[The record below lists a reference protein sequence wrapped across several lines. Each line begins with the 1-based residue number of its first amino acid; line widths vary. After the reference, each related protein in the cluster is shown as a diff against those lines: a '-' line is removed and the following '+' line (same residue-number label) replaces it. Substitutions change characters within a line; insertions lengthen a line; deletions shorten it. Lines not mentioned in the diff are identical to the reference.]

1 MVHESDI
8 DKNREAKMVFK
19 LCDGNLLEALKIY
32 EQQLNVLQSRAQV
45 LMSLAGVVL
54 TITGFSGQ
62 RIAGTSRFAQVCV
75 IAGLGVVLL
84 SAIWIWKKVL
94 GIRWMTS
101 DLAGEPEAIL
111 SQIIERRDAKT
122 KAYAVGGFIL
132 CLGFVLYSI
141 AFAKMLIFTT
151 N

>member
-1 MVHESDI
+1 MSYDMKSNSCHEIQS
-8 DKNREAKMVFK
+8 VLK
-19 LCDGNLLEALKIY
+19 LCGGDLREVLKIY

-54 TITGFSGQ
+54 TITGFSGR
-62 RIAGTSRFAQVCV
+62 RIAGTSWFAQMCV

-94 GIRWMTS
+94 SIRWMTS
-101 DLAGEPEAIL
+101 DLVGEPEDIL
-111 SQIIERRDAKT
+111 LRIIERRDAKT
-122 KAYAVGGFIL
+122 KAYATGGFIL
-132 CLGFVLYSI
+132 CLGFVIYSI